1 MGSMKNLDCPP
12 VPSRQYHPLGAGGG
26 AGKDLFGRQWLRR
39 NSLPLSFLNDPKHWR
54 QRAEEALTIADQMN
68 DLQAKAMLIRIS
80 YDYESLAK
88 RAEERELRHSSTA

>member
-1 MGSMKNLDCPP
+1 
-12 VPSRQYHPLGAGGG
+12 
-26 AGKDLFGRQWLRR
+26 
-39 NSLPLSFLNDPKHWR
+39 LPLSFLNDPKHWR